1 MEEND
6 TMNPDYQKGFNEGYI
21 FAKYLPELSE
31 QLSKTELKSNR
42 GIGFQDGRKE
52 FISEQVKEKF
62 PDWLKG
68 NRTNSDKT
76 PPNKGKDRS
85 IEPDK

>member
-6 TMNPDYQKGFNEGYI
+6 TIDPDYKKGFNEGYV

-31 QLSKTELKSNR
+31 QLSKTELKSSR

-52 FISEQVKEKF
+52 YIAELFKDKF
-62 PDWLKG
+62 PNWLK
-68 NRTNSDKT
+68 NDRSSINVKT
-76 PPNKGKDRS
+76 SEKNKGKDVDSR
-85 IEPDK
+85 E

>member
-6 TMNPDYQKGFNEGYI
+6 AIDPDYQKGFNEGYV

-31 QLSKTELKSNR
+31 KLSKAELKSSR

-52 FISEQVKEKF
+52 FITAQVKDKF

-68 NRTNSDKT
+68 NRTNSDKAV
-76 PPNKGKDRS
+76 PGKDKSRS

>member
-6 TMNPDYQKGFNEGYI
+6 KIDPDYQKGFNDGYI

-31 QLSKTELKSNR
+31 QLTKTELKSQR

-52 FISEQVKEKF
+52 FISEQIKDKF
-62 PDWLKG
+62 PSWLKG
-68 NRTNSDKT
+68 NR
-76 PPNKGKDRS
+76 PVKDNTGPSKS
-85 IEPDK
+85 IDRDITKD

>member
-1 MEEND
+1 MDENEKID
-6 TMNPDYQKGFNEGYI
+6 PDYQKGFNQGYA

-52 FISEQVKEKF
+52 FISEQVKDKF

-68 NRTNSDKT
+68 NRMNPSKSFPTKDK
-76 PPNKGKDRS
+76 GRS